1 MVGGEEGKDAGMGQ
15 RKPAPSIKI
24 HNPTFLLSQVI
35 FGDRAGPSPM
45 FRSYHLPLVTTR
57 PAGAPQPPQSYH
69 PRPQGLTSGHRANWS
84 CCIRGVKLRGP
95 SIIAVLLDLSDR
107 SAFHYHPYLEGSQ
120 TDDSPLLACGVP
132 LVSNLAQRR
141 TSGVSQ
147 PAPPA
152 SLGGTSCQIHSST
165 PPSGGV
171 PTASRA
177 RRTTSGSDVLLC
189 RTGSVG

>member
-84 CCIRGVKLRGP
+84 CYIRGGEAQGPIYHRCSTRSIRSLSLSLSSILGGFPDRRFTPSGVWRSPGVKLGP
-95 SIIAVLLDLSDR
+95 TQNVRCFTTCPTCFVGRHVMSD
-107 SAFHYHPYLEGSQ
+107 PQ
-120 TDDSPLLACGVP
+120 
-132 LVSNLAQRR
+132 Q
-141 TSGVSQ
+141 
-147 PAPPA
+147 
-152 SLGGTSCQIHSST
+152 HSSFW
-165 PPSGGV
+165 G
-171 PTASRA
+171 RA
-177 RRTTSGSDVLLC
+177 YCV
-189 RTGSVG
+189 